1 MLENMSSFGF
11 SSDYIKERE
20 KIVNEMTIER
30 IQELSKKYVNPNKMI
45 WLFVG
50 DAESQLDRLNE
61 LGFGTPILLNQ
72 TKEKIKQ

>member
-1 MLENMSSFGF
+1 
-11 SSDYIKERE
+11 
-20 KIVNEMTIER
+20 VNEMTIER

-50 DAESQLDRLNE
+50 DAETQLDRLNE
-61 LGFGTPILLNQ
+61 LGFGAPILLNK

>member
-1 MLENMSSFGF
+1 MLQNISAYGLST
-11 SSDYIKERE
+11 DYVKDRE

-30 IQELSKKYVNPNKMI
+30 IQELSKKYIDPTKMI

-61 LGFGTPILLNQ
+61 LGFGAPVLLNN
-72 TKEKIKQ
+72 TKEKIKL